1 LADSLTGS
9 LNPASYDLDNLI
21 RFLRHLLGDLKMNF
35 NTNNTIGSGD
45 TKSTRSR
52 NSAPVVESVQPA
64 PVNSQPAI
72 KTSSDQVL
80 LSQEAQKLGQLQ
92 AKINASPDVN
102 LEKVNEIRKA
112 IAEGKFHVNPE
123 RIAEALLNQE
133 ELLG

>member
-1 LADSLTGS
+1 M
-9 LNPASYDLDNLI
+9 NL
-21 RFLRHLLGDLKMNF
+21 
-35 NTNNTIGSGD
+35 NTNNTIGNSD

-52 NSAPVVESVQPA
+52 TNSAVVEPAQAASVT
-64 PVNSQPAI
+64 SQPAV
-72 KTSSDQVL
+72 KSSADQVQ

-92 AKINASPDVN
+92 SKINASPDVN
-102 LEKVNEIRKA
+102 LEKVNEIRRA

>member
-1 LADSLTGS
+1 
-9 LNPASYDLDNLI
+9 
-21 RFLRHLLGDLKMNF
+21 MNI
-35 NTNNTIGSGD
+35 NTNGISNSDAKT
-45 TKSTRSR
+45 TRSR
-52 NSAPVVESVQPA
+52 NSVAPEPTQPA
-64 PVNSQPAI
+64 VVTSQH
-72 KTSSDQVL
+72 KGKSSVDQVQ

>member
-1 LADSLTGS
+1 
-9 LNPASYDLDNLI
+9 
-21 RFLRHLLGDLKMNF
+21 MNI
-35 NTNNTIGSGD
+35 NTNGISNNDAKT
-45 TKSTRSR
+45 TRSR
-52 NSAPVVESVQPA
+52 NSVAPEPA
-64 PVNSQPAI
+64 QSAAVTSQP
-72 KTSSDQVL
+72 KGKSSIDQVQ